1 MKDFLLVVKSATKKC
16 DDRIWQHI

>member
-1 MKDFLLVVKSATKKC
+1 VQQKKC